1 LLSSKYRL
9 RKSQEIKTA
18 LKKRQY
24 EIKHPLLQIVAKDNN
39 CKNPRVAVVVKGIN
53 SAIKRNR
60 IKRLFREAMRKNIDK
75 IGKNIDMVIFPKQ
88 AAIKEKSHKIT
99 KNIEMALKKW
109 QE

>member
-1 LLSSKYRL
+1 
-9 RKSQEIKTA
+9 
-18 LKKRQY
+18 
-24 EIKHPLLQIVAKDNN
+24 
-39 CKNPRVAVVVKGIN
+39 
-53 SAIKRNR
+53 
-60 IKRLFREAMRKNIDK
+60 MRKNIDK